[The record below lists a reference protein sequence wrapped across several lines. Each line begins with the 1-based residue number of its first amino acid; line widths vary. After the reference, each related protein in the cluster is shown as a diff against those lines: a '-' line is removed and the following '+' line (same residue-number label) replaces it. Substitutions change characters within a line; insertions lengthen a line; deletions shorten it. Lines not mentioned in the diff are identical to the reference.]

1 MHHTVS
7 VLVEN
12 KFGVLA
18 RISGLFAARGFN
30 IASLS
35 VSETEDP
42 EISRMTIVVKGNE
55 SILEQVTKQLN
66 KLVDVIKVNDFKD
79 VGFIE
84 RELALI
90 KINTVNKSSRDEII
104 RLAGV
109 FRSRIIDISADSVIA
124 EISGDENKI
133 TAFMKAI
140 LPYGVRETCKTGVS
154 VLCRGSNINRN
165 NFKEKKDA
173 RSKNVL

>member
-1 MHHTVS
+1 MCHTVS

-18 RISGLFAARGFN
+18 RVSALFAARGFN

-42 EISRMTIVVKGNE
+42 AISRMTIVVKGNE

-66 KLVDVIKVNDFKD
+66 KLVDVIKVNDFND
-79 VGFIE
+79 IDYVE

-90 KINTVNKSSRDEII
+90 KINAANKTVRDEII
-104 RLAGV
+104 RLTGV
-109 FRSRIIDISADSVIA
+109 FRAKIIDVSQDSVIV
-124 EISGDENKI
+124 EVSGDESKLS
-133 TAFMKAI
+133 AFMKAI
-140 LPYGVRETCKTGVS
+140 LPYGVKETCKTGVS
-154 VLCRGSNINRN
+154 VLCRGKSG
-165 NFKEKKDA
+165 
-173 RSKNVL
+173 

>member
-1 MHHTVS
+1 MRHTVS

-12 KFGVLA
+12 KSGVLA
-18 RISGLFAARGFN
+18 RISALFAARGFN

-42 EISRMTIVVKGNE
+42 AISRMTIVVKGNE

-79 VGFIE
+79 IEYIE

-90 KINTVNKSSRDEII
+90 KVNAVNKISRDEII

-109 FRSRIIDISADSVIA
+109 FRSRIIDISPESLIV
-124 EISGDENKI
+124 EISGDANKI
-133 TAFMKAI
+133 NAFMRAI
-140 LPYGVRETCKTGVS
+140 LPYGVKETCKTGVS
-154 VLCRGSNINRN
+154 ILCRGNSVKI
-165 NFKEKKDA
+165 K
-173 RSKNVL
+173 